1 MTGVGGQGTLTATTL
16 LARVAVAQGVEVV
29 AGEIHGM
36 AQRGGVV
43 ESTILLGGWKSP
55 KLGFGEAD
63 IVLGFEPLETLRG
76 LRYLKQGGVV
86 FSSTDVIPPL
96 SVSAG
101 REVAPGL
108 DAVEQAVRDRASS
121 AWFLPCRSMG
131 IELGSAQ
138 CGNNILLGA
147 LCASGLLPFG
157 FEALE
162 EGIRTFMPA
171 KLVDVNLKAAER
183 GREIL
188 ASAVQGGQRPL
199 APFRGMS
206 HKRERASDP
215 PDAFFMDEEGR
226 LFRFSLRIDAPYSAQ
241 GT

>member
-1 MTGVGGQGTLTATTL
+1 MSNRIRIYMTGVGGQGTLTATTL

-101 REVAPGL
+101 REVARGWTPWNRPCVIALPPRG
-108 DAVEQAVRDRASS
+108 SS
-121 AWFLPCRSMG
+121 CRSMG

-188 ASAVQGGQRPL
+188 AS
-199 APFRGMS
+199 S
-206 HKRERASDP
+206 
-215 PDAFFMDEEGR
+215 R
-226 LFRFSLRIDAPYSAQ
+226 LF
-241 GT
+241 

>member
-1 MTGVGGQGTLTATTL
+1 MSNRIRIYMTGVGGQGTLTATTL

-138 CGNNILLGA
+138 CGNNILLA
-147 LCASGLLPFG
+147 
-157 FEALE
+157 
-162 EGIRTFMPA
+162 
-171 KLVDVNLKAAER
+171 LKALADQR
-183 GREIL
+183 GIL
-188 ASAVQGGQRPL
+188 LEAPLFAVFGSVKIMAGEMLTRQNFECL
-199 APFRGMS
+199 A
-206 HKRERASDP
+206 
-215 PDAFFMDEEGR
+215 AFHAGNR
-226 LFRFSLRIDAPYSAQ
+226 LFFEGCVGFRLWAC
-241 GT
+241 

>member
-1 MTGVGGQGTLTATTL
+1 MSNRIRIYMTGVGGQGTLTATTL

-63 IVLGFEPLETLRG
+63 IVLGFEPLETLR
-76 LRYLKQGGVV
+76 GVV

-188 ASAVQGGQRPL
+188 AS
-199 APFRGMS
+199 S
-206 HKRERASDP
+206 
-215 PDAFFMDEEGR
+215 R
-226 LFRFSLRIDAPYSAQ
+226 LF
-241 GT
+241 

>member
-76 LRYLKQGGVV
+76 LRYLKQGGVVFSSISSVDMLVSVV

-188 ASAVQGGQRPL
+188 AS
-199 APFRGMS
+199 S
-206 HKRERASDP
+206 
-215 PDAFFMDEEGR
+215 R
-226 LFRFSLRIDAPYSAQ
+226 LF
-241 GT
+241 

>member
-101 REVAPGL
+101 
-108 DAVEQAVRDRASS
+108 
-121 AWFLPCRSMG
+121 MG

-188 ASAVQGGQRPL
+188 AS
-199 APFRGMS
+199 S
-206 HKRERASDP
+206 
-215 PDAFFMDEEGR
+215 R
-226 LFRFSLRIDAPYSAQ
+226 LF
-241 GT
+241 

>member
-101 REVAPGL
+101 REKP
-108 DAVEQAVRDRASS
+108 
-121 AWFLPCRSMG
+121 
-131 IELGSAQ
+131 
-138 CGNNILLGA
+138 
-147 LCASGLLPFG
+147 
-157 FEALE
+157 
-162 EGIRTFMPA
+162 
-171 KLVDVNLKAAER
+171 
-183 GREIL
+183 
-188 ASAVQGGQRPL
+188 RPE
-199 APFRGMS
+199 FR
-206 HKRERASDP
+206 P
-215 PDAFFMDEEGR
+215 GR
-226 LFRFSLRIDAPYSAQ
+226 LCDPSRLRSRCPGRSDIS
-241 GT
+241 

>member
-131 IELGSAQ
+131 SNSVPPSAATTSCSARCALPASCPSGSK
-138 CGNNILLGA
+138 
-147 LCASGLLPFG
+147 
-157 FEALE
+157 
-162 EGIRTFMPA
+162 RWR
-171 KLVDVNLKAAER
+171 KAFVR
-183 GREIL
+183 
-188 ASAVQGGQRPL
+188 SC
-199 APFRGMS
+199 
-206 HKRERASDP
+206 P
-215 PDAFFMDEEGR
+215 PSW
-226 LFRFSLRIDAPYSAQ
+226 L
-241 GT
+241 T

>member
-157 FEALE
+157 FEAISANAPRILRMPFLWMRRADCSVFLFALMHPIAHKGLE
-162 EGIRTFMPA
+162 TG
-171 KLVDVNLKAAER
+171 L
-183 GREIL
+183 
-188 ASAVQGGQRPL
+188 SAG
-199 APFRGMS
+199 PFFDS
-206 HKRERASDP
+206 
-215 PDAFFMDEEGR
+215 
-226 LFRFSLRIDAPYSAQ
+226 YV
-241 GT
+241 

>member
-1 MTGVGGQGTLTATTL
+1 MFP
-16 LARVAVAQGVEVV
+16 
-29 AGEIHGM
+29 
-36 AQRGGVV
+36 
-43 ESTILLGGWKSP
+43 ILYTPGAAERFPASRHNVRAFFIIS
-55 KLGFGEAD
+55 GF
-63 IVLGFEPLETLRG
+63 
-76 LRYLKQGGVV
+76 
-86 FSSTDVIPPL
+86 PPQCNRL
-96 SVSAG
+96 FQIFRFRFPPRRSVSAG

-147 LCASGLLPFG
+147 LCVSGLLPFG

-188 ASAVQGGQRPL
+188 AS
-199 APFRGMS
+199 S
-206 HKRERASDP
+206 
-215 PDAFFMDEEGR
+215 R
-226 LFRFSLRIDAPYSAQ
+226 LF
-241 GT
+241 